1 MRSPVG
7 VLCAVGI
14 VGLCCAV
21 GVYADENEG
30 QPDLDKAIQTK
41 LSAETFA
48 ELGTVIDLCQGAL
61 DKGLDKGNEEFCRQ
75 LLASTLLQRAEALT
89 RKVFDVTTD
98 PGPQRVMVWRMAL
111 ADVERAVE
119 VDGKQAT
126 GQLLLGKLLLVG
138 GNDRTRAVQ
147 ALDKAIE
154 LAKDDN
160 DVKAE
165 ALQLRGRTRED
176 IDDRLNDL
184 SAAVKLAPE
193 NAEIVRER
201 GTIYLGLNRIDDALA
216 DFDAAL
222 KVDEDDAATHE
233 ARGIALGLLQ
243 RYKEARESF
252 SRMAELSP
260 ESAMPLL
267 QRARMNALM
276 EKFDESVEDATRALE
291 IDPDNV
297 DGLIIKS
304 QALALAGKAAEAIA
318 DADRALELKPD
329 SDDVVR
335 IWAMVTE
342 KAGNTDTAI
351 EELRKQVE
359 FNPDDS
365 VAWLQLGLLYGAEHQ
380 SLKAIDAF
388 TAAIKTDRER
398 EFAYQ
403 VRADTYLGRGMQKE
417 AIADYEQ
424 SLKLDETNS
433 GVLNNLAW
441 VLATSTEG
449 SLRDGGRAIALAT
462 KACELTHYKQAHILS
477 TLAAA
482 YAETGDFKTAKEW
495 SQKSVDIGDEKLK
508 DQLRKELASY
518 EREEPWR
525 EKQEETK

>member
-1 MRSPVG
+1 
-7 VLCAVGI
+7 
-14 VGLCCAV
+14 
-21 GVYADENEG
+21 
-30 QPDLDKAIQTK
+30 
-41 LSAETFA
+41 
-48 ELGTVIDLCQGAL
+48 
-61 DKGLDKGNEEFCRQ
+61 
-75 LLASTLLQRAEALT
+75 
-89 RKVFDVTTD
+89 
-98 PGPQRVMVWRMAL
+98 
-111 ADVERAVE
+111 
-119 VDGKQAT
+119 
-126 GQLLLGKLLLVG
+126 
-138 GNDRTRAVQ
+138 
-147 ALDKAIE
+147 
-154 LAKDDN
+154 
-160 DVKAE
+160 
-165 ALQLRGRTRED
+165 
-176 IDDRLNDL
+176 
-184 SAAVKLAPE
+184 
-193 NAEIVRER
+193 
-201 GTIYLGLNRIDDALA
+201 LNRIDDALA

-222 KVDEDDAATHE
+222 KIDDKDASNYE

-252 SRMAELSP
+252 SRMAELLP
-260 ESAMPLL
+260 ETALPLL

-276 EKFDESVEDATRALE
+276 QNFDESVEDANRALE
-291 IDPDNV
+291 IEPENV
-297 DGLIIKS
+297 DGLILRS
-304 QALALAGKAAEAIA
+304 QALALAGKASEAIP

-342 KAGNTDTAI
+342 KAGNTETAI

-365 VAWLQLGLLYGAEHQ
+365 VAWLQLGLLYGVEHQ
-380 SLKAIDAF
+380 SVKAIDAF

-398 EFAYQ
+398 EFTYQ

-424 SLKLDETNS
+424 SLKLDEANS

-441 VLATSTEG
+441 VLATSPEAK
-449 SLRDGGRAIALAT
+449 LRDGGRAIALAT
-462 KACELTHYKQAHILS
+462 KACELTSYKQAHILS

-495 SQKSVDIGDEKLK
+495 SQKSIDIGEDKLK